1 MPSTQIILLKISLMK
16 NANPQ
21 SDSNSSYKYENI
33 TTKKLTTQRKKTEE
47 ENNKNGMKH
56 SWIKGTC
63 VLIGDSMLAGI
74 DERKMSTKRL
84 IKVRTFPGPTCSDMD
99 HHLVPILEKKSNY
112 VILHV
117 RTNDVAHYEG
127 MEIISKLLK
136 LKSFIAEQLQCSYIS
151 NNHEN

>member
-1 MPSTQIILLKISLMK
+1 MPSTQIILLKKSLMK
-16 NANPQ
+16 NTNPQ

-84 IKVRTFPGPTCSDMD
+84 IKVRTFPGPTCSDMN
-99 HHLVPILEKKSNY
+99 HCLVLGTYS
-112 VILHV
+112 
-117 RTNDVAHYEG
+117 
-127 MEIISKLLK
+127 
-136 LKSFIAEQLQCSYIS
+136 
-151 NNHEN
+151 